1 MRCVHDSFL
10 ALVVGCAWTL
20 TACGLG
26 GAGSSATDSA
36 ADSAAT
42 PMSSIDVVRRTFTA
56 AELDIPVD
64 PQGRPYDSG
73 SLLYGADR
81 VDREPVASLVIP
93 DGELRVMDGNHIEV
107 DPAFFGD
114 EATVVDFDTEELVAD
129 VVWERFD
136 DRGAST
142 VLALVLSVPDATV
155 ERWQPLEFAYGTDGG
170 LGGVTS
176 QAVIE
181 VAETLPDDD
190 VDLFIDDY
198 DFEAQVSHF
207 DLDGQPGTDTIVFA
221 NGFGDGGFPM
231 SRGLDTSGRL
241 VALAITDTRYPWRL
255 AFPEGTPPLDITQ
268 REDEIAECLAGE
280 RDVEVQGDWHWCTS
294 DL

>member
-1 MRCVHDSFL
+1 MRSVHDSFL
-10 ALVVGCAWTL
+10 TVVVGCACTL
-20 TACGLG
+20 AACSVG
-26 GAGSSATDSA
+26 GTDS
-36 ADSAAT
+36 
-42 PMSSIDVVRRTFTA
+42 SSTDTTAPVSSVELARRTFTP

-81 VDREPVASLVIP
+81 VVREPVASLAIP

-114 EATVVDFDTEELVAD
+114 EATVVDFDTEELEAD

-136 DRGAST
+136 DRAASI
-142 VLALVLSVPDATV
+142 VLALVLSVPDTTV
-155 ERWQPLEFAYGTDGG
+155 DRWQPLEFAYGTDGG
-170 LGGVTS
+170 LGGITS
-176 QAVIE
+176 QSVIE
-181 VAETLPDDD
+181 VAETLPDDN
-190 VDLFIDDY
+190 VDLFIDDI

-231 SRGLDTSGRL
+231 SRGLDTSDRL
-241 VALAITDTRYPWRL
+241 VALVITDTRYPWRL
-255 AFPEGTPPLDITQ
+255 AFPEGTPPRDITQ